1 MPRCSHG
8 LWRVH
13 TAWPGLTLR
22 GFLPKGTRLWPVGP
36 GLSVGT
42 EGRAKVSQPQRTQD
56 HSSSRHVFSGRDKSS
71 DEKKARIV
79 SESPTRVW
87 VSGPPTPW
95 ALWSCILSVWTSP
108 PPPTRGLPLHAVPPP
123 VPLLV
128 PVAPREE
135 PLALTPGNALTSVW
149 QVPTFVSW
157 GLSVGVAE
165 VIWLNVTLFL
175 PSNVF
180 VDHPGL
186 VSCRSRGVCLPKG
199 CAPFPAQKQL
209 VLVPCVFL
217 PLPRHE

>member
-1 MPRCSHG
+1 MGFMVLHLVCLNVTPPRLGGCLFPRSPH
-8 LWRVH
+8 RF
-13 TAWPGLTLR
+13 P
-22 GFLPKGTRLWPVGP
+22 LP
-36 GLSVGT
+36 
-42 EGRAKVSQPQRTQD
+42 
-56 HSSSRHVFSGRDKSS
+56 
-71 DEKKARIV
+71 
-79 SESPTRVW
+79 
-87 VSGPPTPW
+87 
-95 ALWSCILSVWTSP
+95 
-108 PPPTRGLPLHAVPPP
+108 
-123 VPLLV
+123 V

-180 VDHPGL
+180 VDYPGL